1 MHLHERF
8 LQQAGVELEP
18 GLYLTARRVAD
29 FWFHTY
35 GSHSQSFWVKRLEE
49 ELWFRD
55 CDAGLPI
62 TRLGSVLR
70 IDPVNPI
77 DDPSAPGSL
86 GHHPGG
92 RRRRRPL
99 STASWRRTKAG
110 WGGCYQEKV
119 VACNQTVFK
128 HLALVRGLGQPLRA
142 ESAFR
147 CNAEQF
153 PPGVRWAIHV
163 SPPQE
168 GGYPQKL
175 RIRVRCRSLWA

>member
-1 MHLHERF
+1 T
-8 LQQAGVELEP
+8 P
-18 GLYLTARRVAD
+18 GCLLPAWAAYSGSIPSILLTLDRRRAASG
-29 FWFHTY
+29 TT
-35 GSHSQSFWVKRLEE
+35 
-49 ELWFRD
+49 
-55 CDAGLPI
+55 P
-62 TRLGSVLR
+62 
-70 IDPVNPI
+70 
-77 DDPSAPGSL
+77 
-86 GHHPGG
+86 G
-92 RRRRRPL
+92 RRRRCRL
-99 STASWRRTKAG
+99 STASWPRTKTG
-110 WGGCYQEKV
+110 WGGYYQEKV
-119 VACNQTVFK
+119 VACNQPVFK